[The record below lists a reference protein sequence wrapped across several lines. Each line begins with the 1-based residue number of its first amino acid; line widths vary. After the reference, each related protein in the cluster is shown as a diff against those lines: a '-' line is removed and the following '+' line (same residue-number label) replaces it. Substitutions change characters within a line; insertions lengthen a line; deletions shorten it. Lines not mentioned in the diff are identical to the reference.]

1 MFPFPPVGSVRNP
14 QMEFLKCVLPAV
26 ATDNADFH
34 LSDKAGHK
42 PVKLVIR
49 LLKIQSLET
58 EFYKV
63 S

>member
-1 MFPFPPVGSVRNP
+1 
-14 QMEFLKCVLPAV
+14 MEFLKCVSPAV